1 MTELKELVY
10 EGHLVPGYY
19 INTNGELY
27 STRLG
32 GTNRW
37 NSHNK
42 QLVCYGGEMK
52 KKKGTFYGKYTM
64 YRIGTKFTHMHENTN
79 RHKGHSSKYRRILA
93 HIAVM
98 ETFSPFEDNLPD
110 DLVDEW
116 PNLSET
122 VKKYIRDGMTVDH
135 IEDLDEGFNSL
146 SNLQWMTRS
155 DNASK
160 GNRKVETTLLEKMLW
175 N

>member
-1 MTELKELVY
+1 MELKELVY

-27 STRLG
+27 STRLSG
-32 GTNRW
+32 VNQWNR
-37 NSHNK
+37 HIK
-42 QLVCYGGEMK
+42 QIVCYGGNMK
-52 KKKGTFYGKYTM
+52 KLLGTKVGRGKKYTM
-64 YRIGTKFTHMHENTN
+64 YKIGKIYTHREHITN
-79 RHKGHSSKYRRILA
+79 YGQFGILA
-93 HIAVM
+93 HRAVM

-110 DLVDEW
+110 DLIDEW
-116 PNLSET
+116 PNLSTT
-122 VKKYIRDGMTVDH
+122 VKRYIIEGWTVDH
-135 IEDLDEGFNSL
+135 KEDLDENYDSL

-160 GNRKVETTLLEKMLW
+160 GNRKVETTLLEKILW